1 MEKEEPQVSAVCIS
15 AERKERDM
23 TQHDRLLRH
32 LELCVCV
39 YVCVFLK
46 IRHREDV
53 NMFLNYRVKT
63 FLQSEDIHSHHY
75 VLGSRQ
81 GMN

>member
-1 MEKEEPQVSAVCIS
+1 MLLFKCMKKEEPQVSAVCIS

-23 TQHDRLLRH
+23 TQHDRPLRH

-39 YVCVFLK
+39 CLK

-53 NMFLNYRVKT
+53 NMFLNDRVKT
-63 FLQSEDIHSHHY
+63 FAHIIKF
-75 VLGSRQ
+75 
-81 GMN
+81 